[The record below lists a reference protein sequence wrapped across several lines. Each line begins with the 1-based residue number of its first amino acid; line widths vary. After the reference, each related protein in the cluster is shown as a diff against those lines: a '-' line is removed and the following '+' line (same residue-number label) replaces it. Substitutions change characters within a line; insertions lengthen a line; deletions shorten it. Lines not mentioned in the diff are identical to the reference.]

1 MTEKVFSIDTLPG
14 VQRDGTVLDRQYYT
28 DGRWVRFQRGRPRK
42 VGGFRVISDQM
53 KGPSRGIWVNPS
65 DSFNS
70 VFSGYNNGLQA
81 LTIDDNGVGS
91 GITNFTLSN
100 FTASDLNLW
109 QFDGFFD
116 VAGAGVQS
124 LIAHPGQNLAAIDNT
139 TNTPVLIGDI
149 AGTTM
154 SQIGVFTD
162 SITSTGTATVTVA
175 AINVLIG
182 VGQTVTGSGIPAGTE
197 VISVNGTTIGL
208 NNVVPAGTV
217 TATFNNNVSVS
228 GGVVVLHPYVFVYG
242 NNGLIRNCSAGNAQ
256 DWVSADANETNVAS
270 GKIVKGLPVRGG
282 SNSPSGLFWSLDSLI
297 RVSYAPQSLGVA
309 GTADYAQPTF
319 WRYDIISS
327 QSSIMSSQ
335 GVIEYDG
342 IYYWCGVDRFLLYNG
357 TVKEIPNPFN
367 QNWFFDNLNYNQRQ
381 KVWATKVPRFGEI
394 WWFYPRGDSLE
405 CNDAVIYNVRE
416 NVWYDAGEALGAR
429 RTAGYFSQVFA
440 YPVEAAWP
448 STDAQTIFSGSFSI
462 TSGLPFLYLDTY
474 NPLFVVNQ
482 LVTGTSIPADTLIQD
497 ITSSNIKTLTNLV
510 GGSLYVDNTYTDVP
524 LTGGSGFGALAD
536 ITVSGGAV
544 TAVTITDVG
553 AGYQIGDVL
562 SADNNDLGG
571 AGSGFSI
578 DVDEIY
584 AQTLELTAA
593 PLATTT
599 ETLTFSTQ
607 PDLIKIYQHEI
618 GTDEVDGQNVL
629 AIQSYFETSDLGL
642 VTGGPSQPSM
652 EGLNRWL
659 RLERIEPD
667 FVMSGEM
674 RVYVTGRPY
683 AQVEDKISEPYT
695 FQPGTNKIDMKEQRR
710 ELRLKFESNEAG
722 GTYQMG
728 RVLLSATYGD
738 VRGY

>member
-42 VGGFRVISDQM
+42 IGGFRVISDQM
-53 KGPSRGIWVNPS
+53 QGPSRGIWVNPS
-65 DSFNS
+65 DNFNS
-70 VFSGYNNGLQA
+70 VFSGYNNGLQV

-91 GITNFTLSN
+91 GITDFTLSD
-100 FTASDLNLW
+100 FTPSDLNLW
-109 QFDGFFD
+109 QFDGFYD
-116 VAGAGVQS
+116 VAGSGVQS
-124 LIAHPGQNLAAIDNT
+124 LIAHPGQNLAAIDAT
-139 TNTPVLIGDI
+139 ADTPVLIGSI
-149 AGTTM
+149 TGNTM

-162 SITSTGTATVTVA
+162 TITATGTATVTVA
-175 AINVLIG
+175 VVNPLIG

-197 VISVNGTTIGL
+197 VISVNGTSIGL
-208 NNVVPAGTV
+208 NNAVPAGTIS
-217 TATFNNNVSVS
+217 ATFDNNVQVS
-228 GGVVVLHPYVFVYG
+228 GGVVVLHPYIFVYG

-256 DWVSADANETNVAS
+256 DWVSADANENNVAS

-297 RVSYAPQSLGVA
+297 RVSYAPQSLGIA
-309 GTADYAQPTF
+309 GTADYAAPTF

-335 GVIEYDG
+335 SVIEYDG

-357 TVKEIPNPFN
+357 TVKEIPNSMN
-367 QNWFFDNLNYNQRQ
+367 QNYFFDNLNYTQRQ

-394 WWFYPRGDSLE
+394 WWFYPRGDSTE
-405 CNDAVIYNVRE
+405 CNDAIIYNVRE
-416 NVWYDAGEALGAR
+416 NVWYDAGLAAGSR

-448 STDAQTIFSGSFSI
+448 GTVSEVIDSGTYSLTSGS
-462 TSGLPFLYLDTY
+462 PFLYSDTY
-474 NPLFVVNQ
+474 NDLVAVNQ
-482 LVTGTSIPADTLIQD
+482 LVVASALPANTLIQD

-510 GGSLYVDNTYTDVP
+510 GGSLYVDNTYNNVP
-524 LTGGSGFGALAD
+524 LTGGSGFGAKAT
-536 ITVSGGAV
+536 ITVTGGAV
-544 TAVTITDVG
+544 VSVVVTDVG

-562 SADNNDLGG
+562 SASNTNLGG

-578 DVDEIY
+578 DVSAIY
-584 AQTLELTAA
+584 AQTIQLTQNA
-593 PLATTT
+593 LATLT
-599 ETLTFSTQ
+599 ETVTFRTR
-607 PDLIKIYQHEI
+607 PNLIKVYQHEI
-618 GTDEVDGQNVL
+618 GTDEIDGQNVN

-659 RLERIEPD
+659 RLERVEPD
-667 FVMSGEM
+667 FLMTGNM
-674 RVYVTGRPY
+674 NLYVTGRPY
-683 AQVEDKISEPYT
+683 AQVEDKTSEPYV
-695 FQPGTNKIDMKEQRR
+695 FAPNTNKIDMKEQRR

-722 GTYQMG
+722 GNYQMG